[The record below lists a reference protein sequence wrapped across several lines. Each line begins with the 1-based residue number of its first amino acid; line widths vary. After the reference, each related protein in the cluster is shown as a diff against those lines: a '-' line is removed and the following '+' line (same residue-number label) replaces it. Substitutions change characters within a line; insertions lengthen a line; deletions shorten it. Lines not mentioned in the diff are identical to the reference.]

1 MRATVE
7 MTPHTRS
14 LPLFLLL
21 ACAGLAGLALACGG
35 GGDGSSTT
43 TGALTDP
50 ARVPTATPWKQPP
63 EVIILDPD
71 NLTPISGG
79 APTPEQGATPGEA
92 TPEPGVCGPTY
103 TVVAGDSFSLIAEK
117 CGVRLQDIID
127 ANPGVDPAALSI
139 GQVIKIPQ

>member
-1 MRATVE
+1 ML
-7 MTPHTRS
+7 PHTRP
-14 LPLFLLL
+14 LPLFLVM

-35 GGDGSSTT
+35 GGGRSSTT
-43 TGALTDP
+43 IGALTDP

-63 EVIILDPD
+63 EVIVLDPD

-79 APTPEQGATPGEA
+79 APTPEEGGPAEEA
-92 TPEPGVCGPTY
+92 TREPGVCGPKY

-139 GQVIKIPQ
+139 GQVINVPQ